1 MTYTITKAI
10 TTYETYSVTSD
21 SQDNAQLL
29 LESDPNTYFVDSET
43 LKPEYV
49 VVNVEKQ
56 WIFQI

>member
-1 MTYTITKAI
+1 MIYTITEAI

-43 LKPEYV
+43 LEPEYV

-56 WIFQI
+56 